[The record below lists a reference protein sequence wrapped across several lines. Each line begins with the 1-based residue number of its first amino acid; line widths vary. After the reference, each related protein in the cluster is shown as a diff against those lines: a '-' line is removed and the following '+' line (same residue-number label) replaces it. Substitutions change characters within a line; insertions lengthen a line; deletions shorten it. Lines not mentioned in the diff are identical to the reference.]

1 MRRREGG
8 ERKGWE
14 ISVKGRS
21 VGTRRGD
28 LAGRLLRDGGGVW
41 WWGGLSC
48 VGALIRFDGRRPS
61 EAYHG
66 RRLVGGHWGCW
77 VLGAGSVPSGDT
89 GELRWAKT
97 VS

>member
-1 MRRREGG
+1 MGDKRE
-8 ERKGWE
+8 RA
-14 ISVKGRS
+14 
-21 VGTRRGD
+21 TREDADRD

-41 WWGGLSC
+41 RWGGLSC
-48 VGALIRFDGRRPS
+48 VGALILFDGRLPS

-66 RRLVGGHWGCW
+66 RRPGGGHWG
-77 VLGAGSVPSGDT
+77 VVGAGAGSVPSGDT